1 MPSLGDF
8 YDRLGEVNNHVGDMD
23 TELTTLDTHVQQTN
37 TQLGTIEGTL
47 TSIAGTLTSI
57 DGDIQQM
64 SQSMTTLLTRVVAQN
79 DTIICILE
87 HISRNTCSL
96 VNAAAL
102 ELRALQSVEVSARE
116 LDSMTKTVHPD
127 AALVLAR
134 DEAARLELEKCC
146 PPKHI
151 EAPCHYQPCEQPEK
165 PGQSSHVAVRR
176 GR

>member
-8 YDRLGEVNNHVGDMD
+8 YDRLGQVNNHVADMD
-23 TELTTLDTHVQQTN
+23 TELTTVDTHIQQTN

-47 TSIAGTLTSI
+47 TSI

-64 SQSMTTLLTRVVAQN
+64 SQAMTTLLTHVIAQN

-87 HISRNTCSL
+87 HISRNTCTL

-102 ELRALQSVEVSARE
+102 ELRALESVELSARE
-116 LDSMTKTVHPD
+116 LDGMTKTVHPD

-134 DEAARLELEKCC
+134 EEAARLEMEKCC
-146 PPKHI
+146 PPKHH
-151 EAPCHYQPCEQPEK
+151 EPPCHYEPCEKPEQPQQ
-165 PGQSSHVAVRR
+165 PSHIAARR